1 MDWLV
6 FAMEK
11 AKKESDWFKKLQ

>member
-6 FAMEK
+6 FAIEK